1 MTRIIENL
9 NMMNKAFTN
18 DPYAKSFDISVL
30 GRMLQISG
38 RVLDPPILGYKKSK
52 LNLSI
57 PINFPC
63 S

>member
-1 MTRIIENL
+1 
-9 NMMNKAFTN
+9 MMNKAFTN

-38 RVLDPPILGYKKSK
+38 RILDPPILGYKKSK